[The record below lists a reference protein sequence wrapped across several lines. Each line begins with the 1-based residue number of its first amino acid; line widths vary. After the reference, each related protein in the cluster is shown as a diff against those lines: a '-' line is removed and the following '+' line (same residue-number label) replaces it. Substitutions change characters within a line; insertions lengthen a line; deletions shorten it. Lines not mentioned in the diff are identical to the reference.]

1 MLVRADGRLGREGR
15 LLRTLIGVVVLAGA
29 LALAPRAFAAGAGE
43 SAHNAAPTRPY
54 VVAEGDTL
62 WAIAGAV
69 EPGMPRDEAVAA
81 IIRLNAM
88 STSELRPGE
97 QILVPVDSRTAPAAS

>member
-1 MLVRADGRLGREGR
+1 MRADGRLGREGR
-15 LLRTLIGVVVLAGA
+15 LLRTLIGVVVLVVA

-43 SAHNAAPTRPY
+43 SALDAAPSRPY
-54 VVAEGDTL
+54 VVADGDTL
-62 WAIAGAV
+62 WAIAAAV
-69 EPGMPRDEAVAA
+69 EPGTPRDEAVAA

-97 QILVPVDSRTAPAAS
+97 QILVPAES